1 MSLDKAKASGA
12 MSLFGEKYDD
22 TVRVLNIGGD
32 FSCELCGGTH
42 VERAGDI
49 GFFKIVSE
57 SGTASGVRRIEAV
70 TGVGALNWIENAEGK
85 LHKIAEILK
94 TDIESVDAKLS
105 VQIDKTRKL

>member
-1 MSLDKAKASGA
+1 MVADDRLRFDFSHNEPLTKQQIQEVERLVNSQILKNEETEVQVMSLDKAKASGA

-49 GFFKIVSE
+49 GFFKI
-57 SGTASGVRRIEAV
+57 GIQ
-70 TGVGALNWIENAEGK
+70 
-85 LHKIAEILK
+85 HK
-94 TDIESVDAKLS
+94 T
-105 VQIDKTRKL
+105 